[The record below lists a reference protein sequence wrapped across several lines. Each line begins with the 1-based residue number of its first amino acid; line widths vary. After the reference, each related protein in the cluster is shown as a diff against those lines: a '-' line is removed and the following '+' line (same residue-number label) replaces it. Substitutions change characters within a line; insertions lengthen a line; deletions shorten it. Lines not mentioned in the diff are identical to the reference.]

1 MESTV
6 SILSGTRRGLP
17 GAVEGCGSY
26 NGRSASF
33 DYVANTAAPLR
44 MLRLV
49 GSITHLECTH
59 NIHAPDVIELVGIR
73 EMVRVPGQQKTL
85 SYLTINP
92 KTISTANVAAARIPN
107 LRRSAKT

>member
-1 MESTV
+1 M

-59 NIHAPDVIELVGIR
+59 NIHAPDVVKIVGIR
-73 EMVRVPGQQKTL
+73 EEVTVPDHQKVEP
-85 SYLTINP
+85 YLTINP